1 MKLDTTYLINEYSG
15 IEDVEMRL
23 YHLNPPNGHLL
34 AAAIDYLERSLENE
48 KQNQQRKT
56 VITLIER
63 GLKRLRRQAENLKR
77 HYPPGEAEHL

>member
-1 MKLDTTYLINEYSG
+1 MIMKMHYYLINQKG
-15 IEDVEMRL
+15 NADDVRIGL
-23 YHLNPPNGHLL
+23 QHLNPTDGPTM

-63 GLKRLRRQAENLKR
+63 GLKRLRRQA
-77 HYPPGEAEHL
+77 